1 MYSQRIRNTFAMTL
15 TSRYAHLPQ
24 FASPVWQALLNDPIQ
39 IALENHT
46 MEWGLLA
53 MDDDTLKNWMTKT
66 VVQTYEE
73 PKSSRVRFADASVES
88 GPTTGTSLMH
98 LITPMQQQTQQK
110 SQSLMHLIRPMQEAQ
125 QKEAQQ
131 KTYPNPSNICTVVIY
146 NLPRETTRELLE
158 DNLSEYG
165 VIEQVT
171 IPKNFDPSKGPVGS
185 IKGFAMVRF
194 SNPRESAAAV
204 AVEKSRRTQIEFAKS
219 DRK

>member
-1 MYSQRIRNTFAMTL
+1 MTL
-15 TSRYAHLPQ
+15 ISRYAHLPQ

-98 LITPMQQQTQQK
+98 LITPMQQTQQK
-110 SQSLMHLIRPMQEAQ
+110 SHSLMHLIRPMQ
-125 QKEAQQ
+125 KTPN
-131 KTYPNPSNICTVVIY
+131 TYPNPSKICTVIIY

-158 DNLSEYG
+158 DNLAEYG
-165 VIEQVT
+165 VIEHIT
-171 IPKNFDPSKGPVGS
+171 IPKNTDPSKGPVGS

-194 SNPRESAAAV
+194 SNPQESAAAV